1 MHQSFLMYFL
11 HDHFLNHDLK
21 KRKFRERIGYLNY
34 YFNFSFHFSFA
45 ISHDPSR
52 FHIVPTSTA
61 FGQFKIFVNRET

>member
-11 HDHFLNHDLK
+11 YDHFLNHDLK